1 MASAARSARAG
12 YGILDRG
19 ASIPAPR
26 AAAHGRIPN
35 LDLGTT

>member
-1 MASAARSARAG
+1 MARAARSVRAG

-26 AAAHGRIPN
+26 AAAHDLIPN
-35 LDLGTT
+35 LDQGTT